1 MLCDF
6 RFQCGAINKA
16 HADEDVAEGL
26 PALEL
31 CAQQFFQATLAQEA
45 EFYGD
50 LTERTALFGL
60 NAEDFEDLSHG
71 QAAGLYGEL
80 TDGDS
85 SLHLLVQRAEH
96 LLRRDQ
102 SSSYQIIA

>member
-6 RFQCGAINKA
+6 RFQRGAIDNA
-16 HADEDVAEGL
+16 HANEDVAKGL
-26 PALEL
+26 PALL
-31 CAQQFFQATLAQEA
+31 LSAQQFFQAAFAQEA
-45 EFYGD
+45 KFNGD

-60 NAEDFEDLSHG
+60 YAEDFEDLSHG

-80 TDGDS
+80 ADGDS

-102 SSSYQIIA
+102 SSSH